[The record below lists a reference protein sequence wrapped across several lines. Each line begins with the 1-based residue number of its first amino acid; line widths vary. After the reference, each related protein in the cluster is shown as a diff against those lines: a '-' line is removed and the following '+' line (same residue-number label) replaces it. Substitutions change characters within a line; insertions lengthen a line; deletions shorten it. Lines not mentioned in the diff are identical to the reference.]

1 MPSCLSSEINSRN
14 LQPFVPKL
22 SADDLSCCGILGS
35 LCIAQRPDGWP
46 SRCWCRPPRQSLIT
60 ALRVLMAKA
69 MHMTQTRRLA
79 LSIVDVPLLD
89 EGLVCR
95 DQ

>member
-1 MPSCLSSEINSRN
+1 MVHLLLAAASR
-14 LQPFVPKL
+14 
-22 SADDLSCCGILGS
+22 
-35 LCIAQRPDGWP
+35 QR
-46 SRCWCRPPRQSLIT
+46 LIT

-89 EGLVCR
+89 VGLVCR